1 MAGGAVHRTP
11 YQECLNLAEWG
22 RAHGSYLAA
31 RAAVTGQDYHQG
43 GARWCFDFVF
53 GCFVE
58 VCLMDEAEQRMKMI
72 DKITELIGQKH
83 TADVSEQPGMRAVN
97 E

>member
-1 MAGGAVHRTP
+1 
-11 YQECLNLAEWG
+11 
-22 RAHGSYLAA
+22 
-31 RAAVTGQDYHQG
+31 
-43 GARWCFDFVF
+43 
-53 GCFVE
+53 
-58 VCLMDEAEQRMKMI
+58 MDEAEQRMKMI